1 MGDEVGCDFGCGD
14 GTEWFRES
22 CGPLTVISC

>member
-1 MGDEVGCDFGCGD
+1 MGDEVVVILDVVMGLNG
-14 GTEWFRES
+14 FRES